1 MSAVAAG
8 SAVVPAVRGAGR
20 REFVALIA
28 ACMGMTAL
36 GIDSVLPAFGDLRAE
51 FGIDAGSTAVSW
63 VITGYFLGLASGQLF
78 YGPLSDRF
86 GRKRLLSVGLALYIA
101 GAIGSALSPSLV
113 VLVLFRVLNGL
124 GAAGPRSL
132 ALAMVRDR
140 FEGEQMARTMS
151 FAMSIFILVPVI
163 APSLGALVLRFGPW
177 PSVFWGAA
185 VLAAVVAVW
194 TRRLPETLPPER
206 RRNAGVGQLAGAAK
220 VVVRSRATV
229 AYGLGATCLFGSMAA
244 YLGNS
249 EVLIDKVFGFGPQFP
264 LIFGALA
271 VTMGLSTLLSAR
283 LVVALGL
290 RTLVRRASLVLVAV
304 SGAFLVTAVVTDGRP
319 PFAVFCVLMAL
330 LLPLHTML
338 MPNCNTAAMG
348 PLGAVA
354 GVGAALLGTITTAGG
369 ALLGSVVDSA
379 FDGTVRPLAF
389 AMCLLSVCC
398 CALVHLAERRG
409 GTLRAR

>member
-1 MSAVAAG
+1 VSAVAAG
-8 SAVVPAVRGAGR
+8 PATADAGRVAGR

-51 FGIDAGSTAVSW
+51 FGIEPGSTVVSW

-86 GRKRLLSVGLALYIA
+86 GRKRLLSVGLALYVV
-101 GAIGSALSPSLV
+101 GAIGSALSPSLL
-113 VLVLFRVLNGL
+113 VLVLFRVVNGL

-185 VLAAVVAVW
+185 LLAGGVAVW

-206 RRNAGVGQLAGAAK
+206 RRRAGLGELAVAAGT
-220 VVVRSRATV
+220 VARSRATV
-229 AYGLGATCLFGSMAA
+229 AYGLAATCLFGSMAA

-249 EVLIDKVFGFGPQFP
+249 EVIIDEVFGFGPQFP

-271 VTMGLSTLLSAR
+271 VTMGLATLLSAR
-283 LVVALGL
+283 LVMALGV

-304 SGAFLVTAVVTDGRP
+304 SGSFLAVAAIGDGRP
-319 PFAVFCVLMAL
+319 PFLLFCVLMAL

-348 PLGAVA
+348 PLGRVA
-354 GVGAALLGTITTAGG
+354 GVGAALLGTIATAGG
-369 ALLGSVVDSA
+369 ALLGSVVDGA
-379 FDGTVRPLAF
+379 YDGTVRPLAF
-389 AMCLLSVCC
+389 AMCVLSACC
-398 CALVHLAERRG
+398 CLLVHLAEPRD
-409 GTLRAR
+409 GTIGAR